1 MIKDYC
7 IKDGKI
13 KPYTYILL
21 IILPI
26 LCSIFALSIGRM
38 NFKVG
43 DIFNLFLDLISKTNL
58 DPMLESVVINIR
70 LPRIFTA
77 LIVGSGLTCAGI
89 AFQALFSNPLATPD
103 ILGVTSASS
112 LGAIIGILL
121 SKNTMEI
128 QVFSLLMGLF
138 SIFITLKLVKEART
152 SMIML
157 VLSGLIMSSLA
168 NAFSSLLK
176 YTADPT
182 DKLPQITYWLMG
194 SFGRASY
201 KNLILASP
209 MIILSIIFI
218 YKMRWRLNILSLSED
233 EARSLGINVKRTRL
247 SFILASTIITA
258 SSVSL
263 CGQIGWIGLI
273 IPHIARM
280 LVGANNIYTLPFG
293 ISIGASLMVIIEAL
307 SRTIS
312 VIELPIS
319 ILTAIIGAP
328 IFIVLLRQTG
338 GKFRWI

>member
-13 KPYTYILL
+13 KTYTYILL

-70 LPRIFTA
+70 LPRILTA

-194 SFGRASY
+194 FFGRASY

-293 ISIGASLMVIIEAL
+293 ISIGAGLMVIIEAL

-338 GKFRWI
+338 GKFR